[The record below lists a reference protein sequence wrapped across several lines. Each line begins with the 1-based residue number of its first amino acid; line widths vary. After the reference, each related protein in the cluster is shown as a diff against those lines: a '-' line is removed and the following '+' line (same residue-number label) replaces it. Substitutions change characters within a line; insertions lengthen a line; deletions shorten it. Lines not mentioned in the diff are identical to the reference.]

1 MPGAVDP
8 FHKEFD
14 VAHARI
20 LVADDHEEVRNTIV
34 RLLRRR
40 FEVLAALD
48 DGPIFLEAVARL
60 KPDLCV
66 LDISMPNMSGI
77 EVARRI
83 KRDDPR
89 IRIVF
94 LTLHD
99 DFDFRAAALE
109 TGAEGYVT
117 KAKMGGDLLLAVRE
131 VLAGRRWFSRGERCD
146 VTETHTD

>member
-1 MPGAVDP
+1 MAR
-8 FHKEFD
+8 
-14 VAHARI
+14 ARI

-34 RLLRRR
+34 RLLKRR
-40 FEVLAALD
+40 FDVLAAVG
-48 DGPIFLEAVARL
+48 DGPAFLEAVAQL

-83 KRDDPR
+83 KQDDSH
-89 IRIVF
+89 IKIVF

-99 DFDFRAAALE
+99 DFDFRAAAQA

-117 KAKMGGDLLLAVRE
+117 KARMGCDLLLAIRE
-131 VLAGRRWFSRGERCD
+131 VLAGRRFLVLPGTSKRL
-146 VTETHTD
+146 

>member
-1 MPGAVDP
+1 MAR
-8 FHKEFD
+8 
-14 VAHARI
+14 ARI

-34 RLLRRR
+34 RLLKRR
-40 FEVLAALD
+40 FKVLAAVG
-48 DGPIFLEAVARL
+48 DGPTFLEAVARL

-83 KRDDPR
+83 KQDDSQ

-99 DFDFRAAALE
+99 DFDLRAAALA

-117 KAKMGGDLLLAVRE
+117 KVRMGGDLLLAVRE
-131 VLAGRRWFSRGERCD
+131 VLAGRRFCPLP
-146 VTETHTD
+146 ETSNGLTSEDFEGAGVS

>member
-1 MPGAVDP
+1 
-8 FHKEFD
+8 
-14 VAHARI
+14 VARARI

-34 RLLRRR
+34 RLLKRR
-40 FEVLAALD
+40 FEVCGAVG
-48 DGPIFLEAVARL
+48 DGPTFLEAVARL

-77 EVARRI
+77 EAAYRI
-83 KRDDPR
+83 KETDSA

-99 DFDFRAAALE
+99 DFDFRVAALA

-117 KAKMGGDLLLAVRE
+117 KARMGGDLLLAVRE
-131 VLAGRRWFSRGERCD
+131 VLAGRKF
-146 VTETHTD
+146 VTHGPEGG